1 MSEFEI
7 RELIERIDAGILL
20 AQRRLLER
28 TRRNDDYLVVMRD
41 GEIVERGKHE
51 ELLALGGVYKKLND
65 MQSL

>member
-28 TRRNDDYLVVMRD
+28 TRKNNDYLVVMRD
-41 GEIVERGKHE
+41 CEIMHLTPDQ
-51 ELLALGGVYKKLND
+51 LLK
-65 MQSL
+65 